1 MKEAPQYRAP
11 FSVISNLT
19 TIYLDWSHSFVLNG
33 ELKEY
38 ILTENAV
45 WLYSGLR
52 SSLHLPR
59 TSDKT
64 LKFQVTCITD
74 TGKVSTPVIKYNA
87 ATGIGPVESSPGGKT
102 GMQGVKTKFYTE
114 LWFII
119 LMAVLGLILL
129 AIFIALLL
137 QKVLSKAPFVRE
149 RPPLVPLQKRA
160 PAISVY
166 PPSDTGMFDS
176 VPEISASS
184 SSVTLKSFT
193 LHLEGLT
200 DPKSAAARR
209 HGGNSGDRRMSVIHV
224 PSESQ
229 LSRVYSQ
236 SSLHR
241 SVSELIHDKK
251 SLIEDSVWDNIGQ
264 NHSAKL
270 FEDEDFIDSIKGF
283 STVRKEHTMFTDTNL

>member
-119 LMAVLGLILL
+119 LMAILGLILL

-166 PPSDTGMFDS
+166 PPSDSGM
-176 VPEISASS
+176 
-184 SSVTLKSFT
+184 
-193 LHLEGLT
+193 GLT
-200 DPKSAAARR
+200 DPKSAGARR
-209 HGGNSGDRRMSVIHV
+209 HGSNSGDRRMSVIHV

-270 FEDEDFIDSIKGF
+270 FEDEDFIDSVKGF